1 MCDHSALGQPD
12 RLQLVR
18 LHHTYMADSVPAP
31 VQFSAAGGLRAM
43 TGMWSVAAFLPLLI
57 LVATDPARSAD
68 VSCLYLGVINAW
80 LVTEFHRSWG
90 LPGSGTSWRA
100 RALAITTA
108 ISVNVALFVLFGLA
122 AGVQT
127 YFPFPLMAVLSAI
140 PAIGVMPW
148 TLRRVPQHPYAAIVF
163 SGFLIFA
170 CKLAGCVVARVAY
183 GPDYIA
189 QGYVAADWRTA
200 KLMITLLWSFSTLL
214 SLGLLLADYR
224 CCIRNDHNHAA

>member
-1 MCDHSALGQPD
+1 M
-12 RLQLVR
+12 
-18 LHHTYMADSVPAP
+18 M
-31 VQFSAAGGLRAM
+31 
-43 TGMWSVAAFLPLLI
+43 GMWAVAAFLPLPI
-57 LVATDPARSAD
+57 LVATDPADSAD

-90 LPGSGTSWRA
+90 LPGSATSWRA
-100 RALAITTA
+100 RMLAIITA
-108 ISVNVALFVLFGLA
+108 ISVNVALFVGFGLA

-127 YFPFPLMAVLSAI
+127 HFPFPLMAVLSAL
-140 PAIGVMPW
+140 PAVGVMPW
-148 TLRRVPQHPYAAIVF
+148 MLRRVSQHPYAAIIF

-170 CKLAGCVVARVAY
+170 CKLAGCVVARIVY

-224 CCIRNDHNHAA
+224 YCRRENQVRAESSTSPITRR

>member
-1 MCDHSALGQPD
+1 M
-12 RLQLVR
+12 
-18 LHHTYMADSVPAP
+18 M
-31 VQFSAAGGLRAM
+31 
-43 TGMWSVAAFLPLLI
+43 GMWAVAAFLPLPI
-57 LVATDPARSAD
+57 LVATDPANSAD

-90 LPGSGTSWRA
+90 LPGSATSWRA
-100 RALAITTA
+100 RMLAIITA
-108 ISVNVALFVLFGLA
+108 ISVNVGLFVGFGLA

-127 YFPFPLMAVLSAI
+127 HFPFPLMAVLSVL
-140 PAIGVMPW
+140 PVVGVMPW
-148 TLRRVPQHPYAAIVF
+148 MLRRVSQQPYAAIIF

-170 CKLAGCVVARVAY
+170 CKLAGCIVARIVY

-224 CCIRNDHNHAA
+224 SCARKGHDRGA

>member
-1 MCDHSALGQPD
+1 MTNSI
-12 RLQLVR
+12 
-18 LHHTYMADSVPAP
+18 SAP
-31 VQFSAAGGLRAM
+31 VQLLAEGGFRSM
-43 TGMWSVAAFLPLLI
+43 TGMWAVAAFLPLPI

-80 LVTEFHRSWG
+80 LVTEFHRAWG
-90 LPGSGTSWRA
+90 LPGSAAAWRA
-100 RALAITTA
+100 RMLTITTA
-108 ISVNVALFVLFGLA
+108 TSVNVALFVGFGLA

-127 YFPFPLMAVLSAI
+127 HFPFSLMAVLSVI

-148 TLRRVPQHPYAAIVF
+148 MLRRVPQHPYAAIIF

-170 CKLAGCVVARVAY
+170 CKLAGCVVARIAH

-189 QGYVAADWRTA
+189 QGYAAADWRTA
-200 KLMITLLWSFSTLL
+200 KLMITLLWSLSTLL

-224 CCIRNDHNHAA
+224 SCTRNDRPRAA

>member
-1 MCDHSALGQPD
+1 M
-12 RLQLVR
+12 
-18 LHHTYMADSVPAP
+18 M
-31 VQFSAAGGLRAM
+31 
-43 TGMWSVAAFLPLLI
+43 GMWAVAAFLPLPI
-57 LVATDPARSAD
+57 LVATDPANSAD

-90 LPGSGTSWRA
+90 LPGSAALWRA
-100 RALAITTA
+100 RMRVIITA
-108 ISVNVALFVLFGLA
+108 ISVNVALFVGFGLA

-127 YFPFPLMAVLSAI
+127 HFPFPLMAVLSAL

-148 TLRRVPQHPYAAIVF
+148 MLRRVSQHPYAAIVF

-170 CKLAGCVVARVAY
+170 CKLASCVVARVVY

-224 CCIRNDHNHAA
+224 YCARKDHDHMA